1 MEKVNDS
8 FHLSRTFRYDIIYI
22 IQLICS
28 YLSFLFWKG
37 GFSLK
42 IPKNNLQ
49 ASIVLPSILFIGIV
63 IISCIFFP
71 DRTDTILSIV
81 KEYIFSSFSWVY
93 ILCVAFFFLF
103 LVILCLGKLGDIR
116 LGNEDEKPEFSFF
129 SWLCMLFSA
138 GMGIGLM
145 FFGVAEPISH
155 LSAPLHGSASSLV
168 QTKEAMLNTL
178 FHWGIHAWAIYGI
191 IGLALAYFGFRY
203 QLPVT
208 LRSGFYP
215 LLKHRLNGFWGN
227 LIDIVALCATI
238 FGLTTTLGF
247 GAMQLNAGLSAV
259 GIFFDSLFFPHRPL
273 DCHHRRPGHL
283 VGHFRRK

>member
-81 KEYIFSSFSWVY
+81 KEYIFSSYSVH
-93 ILCVAFFFLF
+93 
-103 LVILCLGKLGDIR
+103 
-116 LGNEDEKPEFSFF
+116 
-129 SWLCMLFSA
+129 SA
-138 GMGIGLM
+138 GYT
-145 FFGVAEPISH
+145 FFVSPSFSSSWSSYAWENSVT
-155 LSAPLHGSASSLV
+155 SAWE
-168 QTKEAMLNTL
+168 TKMKNQNFPFFPGCACC
-178 FHWGIHAWAIYGI
+178 FQPVW
-191 IGLALAYFGFRY
+191 ALA
-203 QLPVT
+203 
-208 LRSGFYP
+208 
-215 LLKHRLNGFWGN
+215 
-227 LIDIVALCATI
+227 
-238 FGLTTTLGF
+238 
-247 GAMQLNAGLSAV
+247 
-259 GIFFDSLFFPHRPL
+259 
-273 DCHHRRPGHL
+273 
-283 VGHFRRK
+283 